1 MHTLIY
7 VSMLPLVNGGH
18 ANAHLCT
25 SHDINLTDEQ
35 LSSLTSHLISVYVFN
50 RIQGSSFSKWETNLG
65 LGADVSHLPRTR
77 THDK

>member
-1 MHTLIY
+1 MHTLIH
-7 VSMLPLVNGGH
+7 VSMLRLFNGGH
-18 ANAHLCT
+18 VNAHLCT

-35 LSSLTSHLISVYVFN
+35 LSSLTSHLISVYAFN
-50 RIQGSSFSKWETNLG
+50 RIQGFSFSKWETDLG